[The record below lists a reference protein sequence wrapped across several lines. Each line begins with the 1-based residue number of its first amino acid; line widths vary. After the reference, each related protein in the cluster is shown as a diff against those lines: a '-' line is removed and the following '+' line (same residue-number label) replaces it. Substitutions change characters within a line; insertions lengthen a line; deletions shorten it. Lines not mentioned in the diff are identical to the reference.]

1 MEICCFFKSRRPPR
15 STRTDTLF
23 PYTTL
28 FRSADRT
35 AAAGTKAARQLPHRQ
50 LAQLRELGQRRRIAN
65 FVQTF
70 VNEPQAPRRQ
80 AAAAL
85 DKIGRDTSELQSLM
99 RISYAV
105 FCLKKNNQTTQTP

>member
-1 MEICCFFKSRRPPR
+1 MIDPR
-15 STRTDTLF
+15 VRNVA
-23 PYTTL
+23 
-28 FRSADRT
+28 ADRT

-85 DKIGRDTSELQSLM
+85 DIVDRSEEHTSELQSLM
-99 RISYAV
+99 RISYDV
-105 FCLKKNNQTTQTP
+105 FCLTKTQDTTDHTQYKIRQ

>member
-1 MEICCFFKSRRPPR
+1 MIDPR
-15 STRTDTLF
+15 VRNVA
-23 PYTTL
+23 
-28 FRSADRT
+28 ADRT

-85 DKIGRDTSELQSLM
+85 DIVDSFAIAGEFDAERSEARRVGKECVRTCRSLW
-99 RISYAV
+99 SPYH
-105 FCLKKNNQTTQTP
+105 

>member
-1 MEICCFFKSRRPPR
+1 MIEPR
-15 STRTDTLF
+15 VRNVA
-23 PYTTL
+23 
-28 FRSADRT
+28 ADRT
-35 AAAGTKAARQLPHRQ
+35 ATAGTKAARQLPHRQ

-85 DKIGRDTSELQSLM
+85 DLVDSFAIAGEFDAALRAPQTDQISDERRVGTDGGSPGRITGAP
-99 RISYAV
+99 YH
-105 FCLKKNNQTTQTP
+105 